1 MIWNLFFFQIVR
13 LSTAKRLME
22 VTKYKTGQVRDIESI
37 LARYEAEILETRTEI
52 ERGYKEPHLNYA
64 FKPYYT
70 QGDYI
75 KIRGIYFSS
84 YLSLDLVEVSSEI
97 QSHIAWAYHCH
108 IGRRVQG
115 DELCHRHLENTHFPS
130 SFSFV
135 SKIKSR
141 GRLLNSP
148 LPQPYILLHW
158 NKCF

>member
-97 QSHIAWAYHCH
+97 QSHIAWAYHYVILAGELKMMNCATGTWRIDTSPPPFH
-108 IGRRVQG
+108 LFRR
-115 DELCHRHLENTHFPS
+115 
-130 SFSFV
+130 
-135 SKIKSR
+135 
-141 GRLLNSP
+141 
-148 LPQPYILLHW
+148 
-158 NKCF
+158 